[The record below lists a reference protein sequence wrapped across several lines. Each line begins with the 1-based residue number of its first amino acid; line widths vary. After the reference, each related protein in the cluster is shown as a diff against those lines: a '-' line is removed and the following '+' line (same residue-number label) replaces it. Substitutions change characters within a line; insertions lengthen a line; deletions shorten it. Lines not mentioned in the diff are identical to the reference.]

1 MKEKFLELLKSV
13 NRDGMEDLIKFIENN
28 TDSWEEKLNAR
39 LIRISRNGDLACF
52 KYMAEADFSDP
63 LVCEA
68 RGIMIDAVQL
78 SVVCWPFD
86 KLANATG
93 GGCKR

>member
-1 MKEKFLELLKSV
+1 MKSKILE
-13 NRDGMEDLIKFIENN
+13 FIENN

-39 LIRISRNGDLACF
+39 LIRISRNGDLVCL

-68 RGIMIDAVQL
+68 RGIMIDVVLL

-86 KLANATG
+86 KFFNVQGQYANN
-93 GGCKR
+93 

>member
-1 MKEKFLELLKSV
+1 MKSKILE
-13 NRDGMEDLIKFIENN
+13 FIENN
-28 TDSWEEKLNAR
+28 TDSWEEKLNAM

-68 RGIMIDAVQL
+68 RGIIIDVVQRV
-78 SVVCWPFD
+78 VVCWPFPY
-86 KLANATG
+86 TG
-93 GGCKR
+93 GCRVQRAPTWA

>member
-1 MKEKFLELLKSV
+1 MKSKILE
-13 NRDGMEDLIKFIENN
+13 FIENN

-63 LVCEA
+63 LVCE
-68 RGIMIDAVQL
+68 
-78 SVVCWPFD
+78 VCRTQ
-86 KLANATG
+86 A
-93 GGCKR
+93 